1 MSTKRININGTDYLS
16 KNETLDMI
24 GVYSKKK
31 TPILGIDVVSI
42 VDGEVRNDLN
52 KTIWFK
58 SQRGVYKSARTF
70 AMRQMVGEWN
80 WSEIKIGE

>member
-1 MSTKRININGTDYLS
+1 MRNGSEYLS

-24 GVYSKKK
+24 GVYAKLK
-31 TPILGIDVVSI
+31 TPLLGIDVVSI
-42 VDGEVRNDLN
+42 HESDVKTDLN

-58 SQRGVYKSARTF
+58 TQRGVYKTARTF

-80 WSEIKIGE
+80 WSEIKVG